1 MANNLRHATSAMDHK
16 DDDELRS
23 EYTAANREAFLEQHK
38 GDRVVINDKRKAMP
52 GICDSWG
59 SPKSLSE
66 DTQYKLRYQLF
77 EAEQAIKTASSA
89 IQKIKRL
96 IRSL

>member
-1 MANNLRHATSAMDHK
+1 MGSFVSITPKSHATSAMDHK
-16 DDDELRS
+16 DK
-23 EYTAANREAFLEQHK
+23 AANREAFLEQHK

-89 IQKIKRL
+89 IRKIKRL
-96 IRSL
+96 IRTL